1 MNGERKR
8 VKIGRNDPCPC
19 GSGKK
24 YKKCHGGNVS
34 ATFNFNQGPLTEE
47 IVKQLKAHEAAEL
60 QRQQQQGL
68 GRPIVSAEFHGFR
81 FVAVRGRLHYS
92 NRWKTFHDF
101 LHEYIKIV
109 LDGAEW
115 GNNELKKPAETRHP
129 LLNWYETAVRYQ
141 NQFITERG
149 KVHAA
154 PMTGAVTAYLR
165 LASDL
170 YLLAHNAKVQ
180 EILIKRLKQK
190 DQFYG
195 AYYETY
201 VAARLIQAGFEIEF
215 EDETDST
222 TSHCEFTATFTKTG
236 NKFSVEAK
244 TRGLNKISAD
254 VGNQLYAALK
264 KDAKHMRAIFIE
276 ANIQDGGTDEKNLE
290 AVREVLKSIRSRE
303 DTLTIDKQPAPP
315 AYVIVTNNPH
325 QYNLHGEIKSW
336 AASEGFKIPDFKIDF
351 RSTLHDAL
359 KSREKHIEMESL
371 MKSMREH
378 HAIPSTFD
386 GDNPDLAFGKLMQR
400 MTIGEKYKIVD
411 EKDGEVMAELVDA
424 VVMESK
430 KSVCG
435 FFKLPDGRLIMGE
448 QPLSDEELAAYKR
461 HPDTFFGVVKKHT
474 QGINDPLQLFDWFY
488 NCYRNTPKERLL
500 ELMKNALDHERLK
513 NLSQDELAKIF
524 CERNVEGFMAQ
535 TDAFSKPK
543 IQI

>member
-1 MNGERKR
+1 
-8 VKIGRNDPCPC
+8 
-19 GSGKK
+19 
-24 YKKCHGGNVS
+24 
-34 ATFNFNQGPLTEE
+34 
-47 IVKQLKAHEAAEL
+47 
-60 QRQQQQGL
+60 
-68 GRPIVSAEFHGFR
+68 
-81 FVAVRGRLHYS
+81 
-92 NRWKTFHDF
+92 
-101 LHEYIKIV
+101 
-109 LDGAEW
+109 
-115 GNNELKKPAETRHP
+115 
-129 LLNWYETAVRYQ
+129 
-141 NQFITERG
+141 
-149 KVHAA
+149 
-154 PMTGAVTAYLR
+154 VTAYLR
-165 LASDL
+165 LAYDL

-236 NKFSVEAK
+236 KKLSVEAK

-264 KDAKHMRAIFIE
+264 KDAKHTRVIFIE

-290 AVREVLKSIRSRE
+290 AVREVIKSIRSRE

-359 KSREKHIEMESL
+359 KSREKHIAMESL

-386 GDNPDLAFGKLMQR
+386 GDNPDLAFGKPVQR
-400 MTIGEKYKIVD
+400 MRVGEKYKIVD
-411 EKDGEVMAELVDA
+411 EKNGEVMAELVDA
-424 VVMESK
+424 AVMESK

-474 QGINDPLQLFDWFY
+474 QGVNDPLQLFDWFY

-500 ELMKNALDHERLK
+500 ELMKNGPDQERIK

-535 TDAFSKPK
+535 TGAFSKPK
-543 IQI
+543 LNI